1 MLPPSQMVFLSSIV
15 INCHH
20 DHFHHSHLLL
30 LLQAPFPLGPKP
42 WQASSRAA
50 QAEQFRKG
58 SGDDGGDDDNDDD
71 DKWFQIPTKLSATA
85 SVDHRVH
92 ARVDP
97 AKPGQHLWTNLSQS
111 QLLKNYRKSEL
122 GIRNTAGADSRNYV
136 GHKEGEPANDENPH
150 HLGI

>member
-1 MLPPSQMVFLSSIV
+1 MVGF
-15 INCHH
+15 CHGGNI
-20 DHFHHSHLLL
+20 
-30 LLQAPFPLGPKP
+30 LG
-42 WQASSRAA
+42 
-50 QAEQFRKG
+50 
-58 SGDDGGDDDNDDD
+58 NHD

-122 GIRNTAGADSRNYV
+122 GIRNTAGADSRDYV